1 MSDPWGQPQQQSGDW
16 SVPQGGGSESGTG
29 SGSFAPPPID
39 PQYGAPTPQYGAPQ
53 QPQYGAPQQPQYG
66 APPPQYGA
74 QDQQFGGQPQF
85 GGPVPPG
92 GYGYPVAPQNQKN
105 GFAIAGFVLSIT
117 AILGLI
123 FSALGLSR
131 AGKVGGKGKGLA
143 VAGLVLSILFG
154 IGWGVIIAK
163 AANST
168 ALDPGCTS
176 AESSFRSMLGQLQ
189 ADESK
194 LNTDSGDATAL
205 QADLTAFTADMQTIK
220 SSLDSSLAKAQ
231 HQSVKD
237 KIQTMDN
244 DLGTVL
250 TGLTALQKG
259 DTSQL
264 NTFEA
269 AAGRLEADGNAV
281 DDVCTTL

>member
-1 MSDPWGQPQQQSGDW
+1 VSDPWGQPQQQGGDW
-16 SVPQGGGSESGTG
+16 SVPQGGGTESGSG
-29 SGSFAPPPID
+29 SGSFGPPPVD
-39 PQYGAPTPQYGAPQ
+39 PQYGAPA
-53 QPQYGAPQQPQYG
+53 PQYGAPQQPQYG
-66 APPPQYGA
+66 APPQPQYGA
-74 QDQQFGGQPQF
+74 PDSQYGGQPQF

-105 GFAIAGFVLSIT
+105 GFAVAGFVLSIT
-117 AILGLI
+117 AVLGLI
-123 FSALGLSR
+123 FSLLGLSR

-154 IGWGVIIAK
+154 IGWGVGIASV
-163 AANST
+163 ANST

-176 AESSFRSMLGQLQ
+176 AEASFRSMLGKLQ
-189 ADESK
+189 TDESQ
-194 LNTDSGDATAL
+194 LNADANNATAL
-205 QADLTAFTADMQTIK
+205 QADLTTFTGDLQTVK
-220 SSLDSSLAKAQ
+220 ASLDSSLAKSE

-237 KIQTMDN
+237 KIQAMDT

-264 NTFEA
+264 TSFEA
-269 AAGRLEADGNAV
+269 AAGRLEPDGNAV
-281 DDVCTTL
+281 DSVCSSL

>member
-1 MSDPWGQPQQQSGDW
+1 VSDQWGQPQQQGSDW

-29 SGSFAPPPID
+29 SGSFAPPPVD
-39 PQYGAPTPQYGAPQ
+39 PQYGAPQ
-53 QPQYGAPQQPQYG
+53 QPQYGAPDPQY
-66 APPPQYGA
+66 
-74 QDQQFGGQPQF
+74 GGQPQF

-105 GFAIAGFVLSIT
+105 GFAVAGFVLSIT
-117 AILGLI
+117 AVLGLI
-123 FSALGLSR
+123 FSLLGLNR
-131 AGKVGGKGKGLA
+131 AGKVGGKGRGLA

-154 IGWGVIIAK
+154 IGWGVGIAHV
-163 AANST
+163 ANST

-176 AESSFRSMLGQLQ
+176 AEASFRSMLGQLQ
-189 ADESK
+189 TDESK
-194 LNTDSGDATAL
+194 LTADAANPTAL
-205 QADLTAFTADMQTIK
+205 QADLTTFTTDMQTVK
-220 SSLDSSLAKAQ
+220 SALDSSLAKSE

-237 KIQTMDN
+237 KIQAMDT

-264 NTFEA
+264 ATFEA
-269 AAGRLEADGNAV
+269 AAGRLQADGNAV
-281 DDVCTTL
+281 DAVCSSL